1 MCQFI
6 ETIKVQNKELQNIE
20 YHNLRFNKTLKDFW
34 GFEEFIDLK
43 QVVQVPREIDN
54 KIYKCRI
61 IYSDTIK
68 KVEFLP
74 YKIKPVSTLQI
85 ITDNLID
92 YCYKY
97 LNRTCFE
104 KLLKE
109 VKTDDILIVKK
120 GYITDTS
127 FSNIAFYDGNKWV
140 TPLNPLLYGTKLN
153 YLVRNNMVYSEELQV
168 KDLKRFEEAK
178 LINALLDLED
188 SPSILIKNIRF

>member
-6 ETIKVQNKELQNIE
+6 ETIKVQNKELQNIK

-34 GFEEFIDLK
+34 KIEEFIDLK
-43 QVVQVPREIDN
+43 QVVQVSREIDN

-68 KVEFLP
+68 KIEFLP

-85 ITDNLID
+85 IKDNLID
-92 YCYKY
+92 YSYKF

-104 KLLKE
+104 KLLKD
-109 VKTDDILIVKK
+109 VKTDDILIVKN

-127 FSNIAFYDGNKWV
+127 FSNIAFYDGYKWV

-153 YLVRNNMVYSEELQV
+153 YLVHSNRVYTEELQI
-168 KDLKRFEEAK
+168 KDLKRFKEAK